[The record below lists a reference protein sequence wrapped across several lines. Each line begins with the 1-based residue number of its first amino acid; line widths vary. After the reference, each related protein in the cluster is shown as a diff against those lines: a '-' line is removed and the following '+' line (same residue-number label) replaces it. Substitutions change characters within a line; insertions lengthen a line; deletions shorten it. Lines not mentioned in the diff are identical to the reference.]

1 MNYIYRVA
9 FLIEFLMEL
18 LEEFMF
24 ASPGQLSQLAYEAS
38 VSDAPNASAL
48 AKRAAAAYAASLPLV
63 SQLISPVLSHDHATA
78 SGFLLADLA
87 AAGSRSQPE

>member
-24 ASPGQLSQLAYEAS
+24 TSLGQLSQLAYEAS
-38 VSDAPNASAL
+38 ISDAPNASAL
-48 AKRAAAAYAASLPLV
+48 AKRAATAYAASLPHV
-63 SQLISPVLSHDHATA
+63 SQLITVPIELAGHSP
-78 SGFLLADLA
+78 G
-87 AAGSRSQPE
+87 